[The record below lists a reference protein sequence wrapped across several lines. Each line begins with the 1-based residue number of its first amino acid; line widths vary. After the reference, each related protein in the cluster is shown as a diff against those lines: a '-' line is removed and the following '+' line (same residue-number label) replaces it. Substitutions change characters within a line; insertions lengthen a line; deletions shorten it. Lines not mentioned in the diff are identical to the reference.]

1 MATSLAPLA
10 VIGTGKMG
18 GAIVDGVTQLDTT
31 VPSLRVT
38 CQSEPS
44 AKLLR
49 DRGLNAVSLES
60 DQAANVWA
68 VQDAAIVILG
78 VKPARLAEVLADI
91 SPHLQPHA
99 TVVSVAAGITI
110 AQMEA
115 LTRNGVVRAMPNT
128 PSQIGQG
135 VTGLSAGSR
144 VSHEQLAEVEK
155 VFRLV
160 GSVVVVEEEQMN
172 ALSALSGSGP
182 AYLFYVA
189 EKLSDVAAS
198 HGFTADQ
205 ARTMVQ
211 GTLLGAAALLD
222 KSGDSPENLRKA
234 VTSPGGTTEQAIAV
248 FDRHNLGEIFS
259 EAVDQ
264 AIKKAIDI
272 GRS

>member
-1 MATSLAPLA
+1 MSTSLVPLA

-18 GAIVDGVTQLDTT
+18 GAIVDGVTQPDLTLT
-31 VPSLRVT
+31 SLRVT

-44 AKLLR
+44 AELLR
-49 DRGLNAVSLES
+49 TRGLHAKSLE
-60 DQAANVWA
+60 ANPGANAWA
-68 VQDAAIVILG
+68 VEDAAVVILA
-78 VKPARLAEVLADI
+78 VKPARLAEVLSEI

-110 AQMEA
+110 AQMESV
-115 LTRNGVVRAMPNT
+115 TRNGVVRAMPNT
-128 PSQIGQG
+128 PSQIAQG

-144 VSHEQLAEVEK
+144 VSDEQLAEVEK
-155 VFRLV
+155 IFRLL
-160 GSVVVVEEEQMN
+160 GSVVVVAEERMN

-189 EKLSDVAAS
+189 EKLIDVAGS
-198 HGFTADQ
+198 HGFTSDQ

-211 GTLLGAAALLD
+211 GTLLGAAALLE

-248 FDRHNLGEIFS
+248 FDQHNLGAIFS

-264 AIKKAIDI
+264 AIKKAIEI